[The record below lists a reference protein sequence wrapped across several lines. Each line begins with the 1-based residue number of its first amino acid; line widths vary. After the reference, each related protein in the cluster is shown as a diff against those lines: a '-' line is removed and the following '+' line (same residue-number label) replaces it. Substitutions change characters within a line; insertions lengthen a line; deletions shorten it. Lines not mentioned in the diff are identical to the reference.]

1 MRTTLLKTKLYRPLV
16 RPEFVSRPQLMRRLD
31 EGFNGKLTV
40 VSAPAGYGKTT
51 LVSAWAFECKCP
63 VAWFTLDEEDND
75 PVRFLTYAIT
85 AAQTIKPDLGQE
97 ILSLL
102 QSAQPPAIINL
113 LPALIN
119 QLDDIQMRFIL
130 VLDDYH
136 VITSPEIH
144 KAITFI
150 IEHQP
155 PQMHLTITTRI
166 DPPLPLPQLR
176 GRGQLTEL
184 RQADLRFSEEE
195 TVAFLKQ
202 SSSIELPSK
211 DVNTLVNRTEGWI
224 ASLQMAALSMRNKK
238 DLSSFIAGFG
248 GSHEYIVDYFA
259 SEILNNL
266 PELVRSFLLKTSFLD
281 QLCGPLCDE
290 VTGQTGGQQML
301 ERLQEANLFL
311 VPLDDEHIWYRYH
324 QLFADFLHKNLYQNN
339 RMEVPEL
346 HLRASQWF
354 EQNEL
359 PHQAA
364 EHAFLAS
371 DYPRAARLLEIIA
384 DPALGRGEH
393 LWLLKRIEKLPEEQM
408 EGHPRLGVIRASIL
422 TSSGTLRQ
430 AEAALQKIEAYTSA
444 HPNSMPIQDY
454 VIGRIVA
461 LHAMIAIQ
469 KGDADSA
476 KQNAQLALEK
486 LSKGTQ
492 REAPWRA
499 ELLLALGLSNFAM
512 GDLAE
517 ARQNMDLAIENAK
530 LGGYPFTFLVVTAY
544 LVDVLWSQGLLQEA
558 VERCQE
564 GLKFIDRHNLGW
576 TPMTGEVLIRWCL
589 LLCERMDLG
598 QAEDFL
604 NRGIEL
610 IRRGGVP
617 WALAWADHMKMFYL
631 IAQGDLLAAD
641 TAIQE
646 ADQLPQLKEL
656 PERVVSGISALKV
669 LVWVRL
675 GKLDEAE
682 QHLKK
687 RGIWTGSKIRYP
699 YQREYQSLAA
709 LLIAKGDL
717 VNAEPLIESM
727 IDWAEATKQYRVLI
741 CARVLQSLA
750 CAAQKDLKKALQSLG
765 LAMDLA
771 EPEGYTQAIL
781 EVGRPIIPL
790 LYEAVQKGVH
800 PGFATRLIEGFKE
813 TGLNP
818 LVTTSTQKR
827 HPDILNPLRVREI
840 EVLKLVA
847 DGQTNK
853 EIANKLHISLRT
865 VKFHMTS
872 IFSKL
877 GVDSRLQ
884 AVAKAKSLGI
894 LQ

>member
-16 RPEFVSRPQLMRRLD
+16 RPELVSRPYLMRRLD
-31 EGFNGKLTV
+31 EGFNSKLTV

-51 LVSAWAFECKCP
+51 LVSAWAFECKYP
-63 VAWFTLDEEDND
+63 VAWLTLDKEDND
-75 PVRFLTYAIT
+75 PVRFLTYVIT
-85 AAQTIKPDLGQE
+85 AAQTIKPGLGQE
-97 ILSLL
+97 ILSVI

-119 QLDDIQMRFIL
+119 QIDDVQMRFVL

-136 VITSPEIH
+136 VIASPEIH
-144 KAITFI
+144 EAITFI
-150 IEHQP
+150 IDHQP
-155 PQMHLTITTRI
+155 PQMYLLLTTRI

-202 SSSIELPSK
+202 GSGIELTSR
-211 DVNTLVNRTEGWI
+211 DVNMLVNRTEGWI
-224 ASLQMAALSMRNKK
+224 AGLQMAALSMRNKK
-238 DLSSFIAGFG
+238 DISRFIEGFG
-248 GSHEYIVDYFA
+248 GSHEYIVDYFD
-259 SEILNNL
+259 SEVLNNL
-266 PELVRSFLLKTSFLD
+266 PEPVRSFLLKTSFLD
-281 QLCGPLCDE
+281 QLCGPLCDK
-290 VTGQTGGQQML
+290 VSGQIGSQQML

-324 QLFADFLHKNLYQNN
+324 QLFADLLQKTLKQINP
-339 RMEVPEL
+339 MGAPEL

-354 EQNEL
+354 EQNEF
-359 PHQAA
+359 PHQAI
-364 EHAFLAS
+364 EHAFLAD
-371 DYPRAARLLEIIA
+371 DYPRAARLLEDA
-384 DPALGRGEH
+384 AEPALGRGEH

-408 EGHPRLGVIRASIL
+408 EDHLRLSVLRATIL
-422 TSSGTLRQ
+422 TSTGTLQQ

-444 HPNSMPIQDY
+444 HPTSMPIHDY
-454 VIGRIVA
+454 VIGRVVA

-469 KGDADSA
+469 RGDVENA

-486 LSKGTQ
+486 LPKGA
-492 REAPWRA
+492 RHEAPWRA

-517 ARQNMDLAIENAK
+517 ARQNLDMAIEDSK
-530 LGGYPFTFLVVTAY
+530 LGGDPYTFLFVTAY
-544 LVDVLWSQGLLQEA
+544 LVDVLWSQGLLKEA

-564 GLKFIDRHNLGW
+564 GLKFIDEHNLAW
-576 TPMTGEVLIRWCL
+576 TPISGEVLIRWCL
-589 LLCERMDLG
+589 LLCEVFDLS

-617 WALAWADHMKMFYL
+617 WALAWAYHMKMFYL

-641 TAIQE
+641 TAGQE
-646 ADQLPQLKEL
+646 ADQLPQLTEL
-656 PERVVSGISALKV
+656 PARVLSGISALKV
-669 LVWVRL
+669 LICVRL

-699 YQREYQSLAA
+699 YHREFQSLAA

-717 VNAEPLIESM
+717 VNAETLIESM
-727 IDWAEATKQYRVLI
+727 IDWAEATKQYRTLI

-750 CAAQKDLKKALQSLG
+750 CAAQKDMQKALQSLG

-771 EPEGYTQAIL
+771 EPEGYFQTIL

-790 LYEAVQKGVH
+790 LYEAVQKGLH
-800 PGFATRLIEGFKE
+800 PGFSTRLLTGFKE
-813 TGLNP
+813 TRPNP
-818 LVTTSTQKR
+818 LVTSDTQKR
-827 HPDILNPLRVREI
+827 QSDILTPLRVREI

-847 DGQTNK
+847 GGQTNK

-865 VKFHMTS
+865 VKFHMTC
-872 IFSKL
+872 IFTKL
-877 GVDSRLQ
+877 GVDNRVQ
-884 AVAKAKSLGI
+884 AVAKAKILGI
-894 LQ
+894 L